1 MYHVP
6 YHNPVTTD
14 FITTYVG
21 TSVVW
26 VLSYK
31 DYMVSTYFVPAYAV
45 GNGYN
50 TFTTADFR
58 ASNVVIS
65 DCHAEISGL
74 G

>member
-1 MYHVP
+1 
-6 YHNPVTTD
+6 
-14 FITTYVG
+14 
-21 TSVVW
+21 
-26 VLSYK
+26 
-31 DYMVSTYFVPAYAV
+31 MVSTYFVPAYAV